1 MREPRQQARA
11 GFLCSFI
18 EEKVDYPPDRLN
30 GECVIHYKCRSMTY
44 EMRVKLVNGKRE
56 GEAIIYRETEPY
68 ITVTYFH
75 GQLTGNVTRMDESE
89 HVNLRGYLING
100 VESGLF
106 HIFNS
111 MAPTMAYF
119 RDGKPYSILLPSYKK
134 AGYYEE
140 RSIDTGEVLSVAQYD
155 RSLHDKNGICYEY
168 KDGKAVS
175 QWYCENGMR
184 VRPIQEYDNG
194 ALRIYTPSGVL
205 SKVRKC
211 EFKSDY
217 IMMETRLWKNGLN
230 LRELLNSILEED
242 KGMSLL
248 FYDIKKRCD
257 FGVLQDSSFYYQV
270 KWSPTEYNLVAADM
284 NTRKIRVYD
293 ALKTSSLY
301 EDGGVDL
308 NANGRRWE
316 GGIMK
321 NRPFGYGV
329 LYNEEG
335 KKEYEGFMVEKKKVI
350 YGKEYFSDIEK
361 VIYDGFFCD
370 DKRCGR
376 GVSFDRNGAVEY
388 EGFWKNDK
396 PYSGSFD
403 GKSFD
408 YRMET
413 VEIPKQTLKTV
424 GTLVFPLWMRSL
436 KRLVTGKLCCDE
448 VRFVGIEGLERLE
461 SVEIGEKS
469 FTTNKE
475 WYYDQARWTSDGLC
489 RIADCPRL
497 RSVEIGQFS
506 FSDFNFLEMRNLPS
520 LRSVVMGKKCFRFGV
535 ALALRGWSDRDE

>member
-1 MREPRQQARA
+1 
-11 GFLCSFI
+11 
-18 EEKVDYPPDRLN
+18 
-30 GECVIHYKCRSMTY
+30 
-44 EMRVKLVNGKRE
+44 
-56 GEAIIYRETEPY
+56 
-68 ITVTYFH
+68 
-75 GQLTGNVTRMDESE
+75 
-89 HVNLRGYLING
+89 
-100 VESGLF
+100 
-106 HIFNS
+106 
-111 MAPTMAYF
+111 
-119 RDGKPYSILLPSYKK
+119 
-134 AGYYEE
+134 
-140 RSIDTGEVLSVAQYD
+140 
-155 RSLHDKNGICYEY
+155 
-168 KDGKAVS
+168 
-175 QWYCENGMR
+175 
-184 VRPIQEYDNG
+184 
-194 ALRIYTPSGVL
+194 
-205 SKVRKC
+205 
-211 EFKSDY
+211 
-217 IMMETRLWKNGLN
+217 
-230 LRELLNSILEED
+230 
-242 KGMSLL
+242 
-248 FYDIKKRCD
+248 
-257 FGVLQDSSFYYQV
+257 
-270 KWSPTEYNLVAADM
+270 
-284 NTRKIRVYD
+284 
-293 ALKTSSLY
+293 
-301 EDGGVDL
+301 
-308 NANGRRWE
+308 
-316 GGIMK
+316 MK

-361 VIYDGFFCD
+361 VKYDGFFCD